1 MNQDL
6 ERKVELP
13 CIVYSR
19 CDCIKDSCL
28 CGLRASDIG
37 LVSDGGF
44 AFLNGNSGKPRRMKG
59 VYLGFAYVGK
69 TLLGKLKVVSGAE
82 TLREND
88 TIWELNR
95 LYEGYNVTECKTPNE
110 VDVFLQSTVD
120 SCDRSGLSYNRSFA
134 ESIRE
139 FTNHR
144 RIDADVEEEEPA
156 SIPVFLAS

>member
-95 LYEGYNVTECKTPNE
+95 LYEGYNLSFVKANRMINCDATKRGKINE
-110 VDVFLQSTVD
+110 VV
-120 SCDRSGLSYNRSFA
+120 
-134 ESIRE
+134 I
-139 FTNHR
+139 TNY
-144 RIDADVEEEEPA
+144 
-156 SIPVFLAS
+156 PVNLLN